1 MRKRHLGDSKP
12 PLKHASVV
20 NPAGEWY
27 SDVKYNIIAY
37 MKLFP
42 IFHLLHFIFTMI
54 MPVISHQAI
63 FVRNR
68 FVRRAEKIWNWRK
81 VAQNRLVMFYGVWF
95 CKINCGPNKTF
106 LTQMVHVHLYHSPSS
121 DVHNTLSRA
130 IIDPFSSFYLS
141 YVSKKTWLKQ
151 SFGFIQGLVTAFVI
165 TTTLQQLSLFVWGAS
180 AA

>member
-1 MRKRHLGDSKP
+1 MTWLDLVFFITWQDLTLSNFLPPLHCILCTVKCQHIMRKRHLGDSKP
-12 PLKHASVV
+12 PLKHASAV

-95 CKINCGPNKTF
+95 RNLNCGPNKTF
-106 LTQMVHVHLYHSPSS
+106 KHKWYMYTYITHHLAMY
-121 DVHNTLSRA
+121 
-130 IIDPFSSFYLS
+130 II
-141 YVSKKTWLKQ
+141 Q
-151 SFGFIQGLVTAFVI
+151 
-165 TTTLQQLSLFVWGAS
+165 
-180 AA
+180 